1 MEEEYSLSQAQALT
15 EEQITEMM
23 RPIRELSAA
32 WNMPLTDYLDNFLQ
46 RVVSHNIESV
56 DDIPNFSQAGLF
68 LQGSTNI
75 FSKKVKYLYEVAMN
89 SSTAI
94 ETDTDQEGKP
104 RKRKVI
110 DWVVDDVL
118 APIDDPDE
126 VDTLLS
132 PEDDHPRLEIT
143 TLPQVPFCLLHSL
156 DSSDP
161 SKNQKS
167 YRIKIVPDQEH
178 SVILVDPSYKF
189 VEHEAADP
197 GETVPHPLG
206 IGLAE
211 EEEEHGEEAPIPEGE
226 DVPPPEMG
234 DDMDEGE
241 APPPAFGSDI
251 EEEPEAD
258 EVSFKTLDADDAHLA
273 FAARPFKKMNLEKMK
288 LPHSFGDEVLSQK
301 AVSKK
306 PFHENI
312 FAEIFAK
319 VKTFREQMQ
328 KEQDRDALLAI
339 PEESGRDHII
349 QDMDVY
355 VEPPPM
361 PDEEFELADDG
372 MDMPRAVE
380 SEPRVP
386 GLLSQ
391 EEQREMIK
399 GMKPREAYNF
409 LCHQFIQMM
418 IATGQTKVNRTA
430 NSEML
435 ALWERRLGPALEKE
449 MSKKPFNVA
458 ELRELIKARL
468 EQQDGEMTFR
478 NLCSGAPP
486 HEVSR
491 IFLCLLMM
499 ANTNMIKI
507 VQQGE
512 IAATEDF
519 IVKLINPDAPVQDE

>member
-1 MEEEYSLSQAQALT
+1 MEDGSALSQAQALT
-15 EEQITEMM
+15 DEQINELMK
-23 RPIRELSAA
+23 PIRELSAA
-32 WNMPLTDYLDNFLQ
+32 WNMPLTDYLDNFLNS
-46 RVVSHNIESV
+46 VMSHNIESA

-94 ETDTDQEGKP
+94 ETDGDQEGRP
-104 RKRKVI
+104 RRRKVI

-126 VDTLLS
+126 VDTLLN
-132 PEDDHPRLEIT
+132 PEDDQPRLEIT

-156 DSSDP
+156 DSTDP

-189 VEHEAADP
+189 VDQGADTT
-197 GETVPHPLG
+197 ETAPQPLPFTMT
-206 IGLAE
+206 E
-211 EEEEHGEEAPIPEGE
+211 EEEAGGEEAIPEPN
-226 DVPPPEMG
+226 DDDAMPPPEGG
-234 DDMDEGE
+234 DDFDEP
-241 APPPAFGSDI
+241 APEHQSDI
-251 EEEPEAD
+251 EEEPEDTAIT
-258 EVSFKTLDADDAHLA
+258 FKTLDADDAHLA
-273 FAARPFKKMNLEKMK
+273 FAARPFKMMNLEKMK

-339 PEESGRDHII
+339 PEESGRDHIV

-355 VEPPPM
+355 IEPPPM
-361 PDEEFELADDG
+361 PDEEFELGDG
-372 MDMPRAVE
+372 GE
-380 SEPRVP
+380 SLPPSNYETESRLP
-386 GLLSQ
+386 GVLSQ
-391 EEQREMIK
+391 EEQREKIK

-458 ELRELIKARL
+458 ELREMIKARL

-478 NLCSGAPP
+478 NLCSGSPP

-499 ANTNMIKI
+499 ANTNMIRI
-507 VQQGE
+507 QQQGE

-519 IVKLINPDAPVQDE
+519 LVKLINPNATTED